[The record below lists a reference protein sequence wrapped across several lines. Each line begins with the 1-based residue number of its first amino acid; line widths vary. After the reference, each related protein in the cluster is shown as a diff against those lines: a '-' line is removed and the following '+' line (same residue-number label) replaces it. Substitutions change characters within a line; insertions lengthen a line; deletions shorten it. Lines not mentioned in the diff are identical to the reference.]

1 MPRRA
6 RLRTMRG
13 MLSVWTMSSSSP
25 RDRARL
31 KKNFLVGWYVTVPL
45 SWKPTTIFSHLSLQ
59 HTHTHT
65 QRRARGYKWNHFNV
79 IFHCVFTCKRIIKGN
94 PGELVKSS
102 EIPESLKGSSWR
114 NLSDPLWKWED
125 WLTETVNKRLYNR
138 RTFSDEH
145 HQLLRHFLSETS
157 HKNPLPLLLPPQPFQ
172 FLQDI

>member
-65 QRRARGYKWNHFNV
+65 EARARIQMKSFQCHFSLRFHLQKNHQR
-79 IFHCVFTCKRIIKGN
+79 KSRGAGEII
-94 PGELVKSS
+94 
-102 EIPESLKGSSWR
+102 R
-114 NLSDPLWKWED
+114 NTRKPQG
-125 WLTETVNKRLYNR
+125 
-138 RTFSDEH
+138 
-145 HQLLRHFLSETS
+145 QLLA
-157 HKNPLPLLLPPQPFQ
+157 KPLRPVMEMRGLVNRDRKQASL
-172 FLQDI
+172 